1 MWETFGIRLS
11 DPLPRDPA
19 HREVTGTAVL
29 PGAGDGITV
38 VTASR
43 ADSNLRIWDPRAAVS
58 LFCRSASGRAA
69 CSLPAMPWS
78 SGTTTGS
85 WPSPSPPVPLK
96 AIGTTCNGHAQ
107 IHPFGMKPMLTGMA
121 CYGG

>member
-19 HREVTGTAVL
+19 HREVTGTVVL

-43 ADSNLRIWDPRAAVS
+43 ADRRCSGQIG
-58 LFCRSASGRAA
+58 GRAA
-69 CSLPAMPWS
+69 GVLPGGAAM
-78 SGTTTGS
+78 
-85 WPSPSPPVPLK
+85 
-96 AIGTTCNGHAQ
+96 
-107 IHPFGMKPMLTGMA
+107 
-121 CYGG
+121 